1 MLAPFLSAAPV
12 DPAGREVVV
21 AAGATVPEP
30 PAPPELPPEPP
41 EPPEPPDPEPPDPE
55 PPPEPPE
62 LEPLLPVGALEL
74 VVLLP
79 PVEGTVVR
87 VVEFFGG

>member
-12 DPAGREVVV
+12 DPVGREVVV

-41 EPPEPPDPEPPDPE
+41 DPEPPEPE

-62 LEPLLPVGALEL
+62 PEPLLPVGALEL

-79 PVEGTVVR
+79 PVEGRVVR

>member
-21 AAGATVPEP
+21 AAGATVPLEP
-30 PAPPELPPEPP
+30 PEPPPEPP
-41 EPPEPPDPEPPDPE
+41 EPEPPEPEP
-55 PPPEPPE
+55 PPE

-74 VVLLP
+74 VAVRFPL
-79 PVEGTVVR
+79 VEEGTVVR